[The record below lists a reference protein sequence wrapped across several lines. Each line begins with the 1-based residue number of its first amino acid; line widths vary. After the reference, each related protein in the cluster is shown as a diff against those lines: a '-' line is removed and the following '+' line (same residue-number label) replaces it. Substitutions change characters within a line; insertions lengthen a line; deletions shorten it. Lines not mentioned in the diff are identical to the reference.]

1 MEFSNYII
9 YVNEILSRQI
19 KEASKPHW
27 TITPTLIVA
36 TIAAVAS
43 VLALLK

>member
-27 TITPTLIVA
+27 TVYLGLLLA
-36 TIAAVAS
+36 FIAAVTGVIAII
-43 VLALLK
+43 K